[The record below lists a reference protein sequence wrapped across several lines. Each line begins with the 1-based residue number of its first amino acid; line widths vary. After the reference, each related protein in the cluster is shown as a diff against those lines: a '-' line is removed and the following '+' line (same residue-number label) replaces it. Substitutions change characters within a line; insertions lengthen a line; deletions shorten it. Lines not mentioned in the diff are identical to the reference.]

1 MSETETLEQSGGDTL
16 VPREFETEARARR
29 LGWVPKE
36 EFKGDPEKHRSAE
49 EFLDRG
55 EKMLP
60 LLQRDNNRLHEKFG
74 VVERELK
81 ETRETL
87 KQFSEFATKAEERA
101 YKKAKA
107 ELEAKLDTAIET
119 ADVSTARQT
128 RREIEQLE
136 APVAPKVVTN
146 EAPPLDPVIQ
156 TWISENEWFNKSQ
169 SLRAY
174 STEVFGDLE
183 RMYPG
188 KSKSELLAET
198 KQKTMERF
206 PDKFGINTRRDEAG
220 AVAAPGGVAQPPR
233 KRGKTYD
240 DLPPEA
246 KKACD
251 KFVKNIKGYTKEQY
265 VKDYEWD

>member
-1 MSETETLEQSGGDTL
+1 MSETEALEPSGGDTL
-16 VPREFETEARARR
+16 VPREFEAETRARR

-36 EFKGDPEKHRSAE
+36 EFKGDPGKHRSAE
-49 EFLDRG
+49 EFLERG
-55 EKMLP
+55 ETMMP
-60 LLQRDNNRLHEKFG
+60 LLKRDNDRLHEKFG

-107 ELEAKLDTAIET
+107 ELEAKLDSAIDT
-119 ADVSTARQT
+119 ADTAGARQI

-136 APVAPKVVTN
+136 PPPVPKPVVP
-146 EAPPLDPVIQ
+146 EVPAVDPVIDG
-156 TWISENEWFNKSQ
+156 WRRENEWFDKSP

-174 STEVFGDLE
+174 SIEVFGDLE
-183 RMYPG
+183 RAYPG

-220 AVAAPGGVAQPPR
+220 AVAAPGGVAQPR
-233 KRGKTYD
+233 KKAGKTYD

-251 KFVKNIKGYTKEQY
+251 KFVRQIPNYTRDEY
-265 VKDYEWD
+265 VKNYEWD

>member
-1 MSETETLEQSGGDTL
+1 MSETETLEPSGGDTL

-36 EFKGDPEKHRSAE
+36 DFKGDPDKHRSAE
-49 EFLDRG
+49 EFLERG
-55 EKMLP
+55 ETMMP
-60 LLQRDNNRLHEKFG
+60 LLKRDNDRLHEKFG

-107 ELEAKLDTAIET
+107 ELEAKRDGAIAT
-119 ADVSTARQT
+119 ADVNAARQAQ
-128 RREIEQLE
+128 REIDQLE
-136 APVAPKVVTN
+136 APVAPKVVT

-156 TWISENEWFNKSQ
+156 TWISENDWFNKSA

-183 RMYPG
+183 RTYPG

-220 AVAAPGGVAQPPR
+220 AVTAPGGVVQPR
-233 KRGKTYD
+233 KKAGKTYE

-251 KFVKNIKGYTKEQY
+251 KFVRQIPNYSREQY
-265 VKDYEWD
+265 VKNYEWD